1 MNMLLDKQSIYGI
14 YRVYV
19 QYVQVYVF
27 VVYRCTCYYSYS
39 DFQLSLPLCVT

>member
-19 QYVQVYVF
+19 QYVHVYVF
-27 VVYRCTCYYSYS
+27 VVYIGTCDYKYS
-39 DFQLSLPLCVT
+39 DFQISLPLRVT